1 MLIKIQKRQWDKRL
15 DERKTLHK
23 YQYQGLRNQL
33 DPHFA
38 LNILNAIQ
46 SLFYQKDFDKA
57 KGLLSKYGKLN
68 RNALQ
73 NAEKIAISLEDEL
86 DFVEN
91 FLALEKF
98 RYEERFDYFIKLDKE
113 IDAELIQI
121 PRMLIHTFAEN
132 AIKHGL
138 FPKGEGGFLKI
149 DIKEEQNQLRIN
161 IEDNGIGRA
170 KSKELKTSNN
180 GKGLSII
187 QEIVKLYNKL
197 QKADIT
203 YKTIDLFEENKA
215 LGTRVEVL
223 IPTKK

>member
-1 MLIKIQKRQWDKRL
+1 M
-15 DERKTLHK
+15 
-23 YQYQGLRNQL
+23 RNQL

-57 KGLLSKYGKLN
+57 KLLLSRYGKLN
-68 RNALQ
+68 RAALQ
-73 NAEKIAISLEDEL
+73 NAEKIAINLEDEL

-98 RYEERFDYFIKLDKE
+98 RFEERFDYFIKVDKSLE
-113 IDAELIQI
+113 VEEIQI

-138 FPKGEGGFLKI
+138 FPKGEGGVLKI
-149 DIKEEQNQLRIN
+149 NIHKKENRLLIS

-170 KSKELKTSNN
+170 KSQELKTTNN
-180 GKGLSII
+180 GKGLNII

-197 QKADIT
+197 QKTEISVQ
-203 YKTIDLFEENKA
+203 TIDLFEENKA
-215 LGTRVEVL
+215 LGTRVEIS
-223 IPTKK
+223 IPKTKL